1 MGATS
6 ISAVTADCGVRHRN
20 KTASVDRLV
29 GSGRKTGRHVEAEV
43 LRGLEFDHRLVLDRR
58 LHRKV
63 ARLRTLGDEIDIDRR
78 SVWYTHGAAVLDKV
92 PLRYDDGISQGPYF
106 AAQRDT
112 GHTPS
117 DGQPKGEANMKRGT
131 TMLSAFAVVL
141 ALALAGCVSQQK
153 YNEVEQ
159 QNQALNQKNATLEE
173 DYKRLNQSMSA
184 EVRANKMQISRQQN
198 AIKILVNDDLLFP
211 SGGWE
216 MSAEAKQTIAKIAA
230 ILAPHQTTKIV
241 VNGYTDSTPIGP
253 GLQAQG
259 ITSNLILSQKRAED
273 VMQYMISQGVKPNL
287 ASAHGFGDSN
297 PVASNDT
304 PEGRAQN
311 RRVEV
316 TLSGTGS

>member
-1 MGATS
+1 
-6 ISAVTADCGVRHRN
+6 
-20 KTASVDRLV
+20 
-29 GSGRKTGRHVEAEV
+29 
-43 LRGLEFDHRLVLDRR
+43 
-58 LHRKV
+58 
-63 ARLRTLGDEIDIDRR
+63 
-78 SVWYTHGAAVLDKV
+78 
-92 PLRYDDGISQGPYF
+92 
-106 AAQRDT
+106 
-112 GHTPS
+112 
-117 DGQPKGEANMKRGT
+117 MKRVT

-173 DYKRLNQSMSA
+173 DYKSLNQSMSA

-287 ASAHGFGDSN
+287 ASAQGFGDSN

>member
-1 MGATS
+1 
-6 ISAVTADCGVRHRN
+6 
-20 KTASVDRLV
+20 
-29 GSGRKTGRHVEAEV
+29 
-43 LRGLEFDHRLVLDRR
+43 
-58 LHRKV
+58 
-63 ARLRTLGDEIDIDRR
+63 
-78 SVWYTHGAAVLDKV
+78 
-92 PLRYDDGISQGPYF
+92 
-106 AAQRDT
+106 
-112 GHTPS
+112 
-117 DGQPKGEANMKRGT
+117 MKRGT

>member
-1 MGATS
+1 
-6 ISAVTADCGVRHRN
+6 
-20 KTASVDRLV
+20 
-29 GSGRKTGRHVEAEV
+29 
-43 LRGLEFDHRLVLDRR
+43 
-58 LHRKV
+58 
-63 ARLRTLGDEIDIDRR
+63 
-78 SVWYTHGAAVLDKV
+78 
-92 PLRYDDGISQGPYF
+92 
-106 AAQRDT
+106 
-112 GHTPS
+112 
-117 DGQPKGEANMKRGT
+117 MKRGT

-173 DYKRLNQSMSA
+173 DYKSLNQSMSA

-287 ASAHGFGDSN
+287 ASAQGFGDSN

>member
-1 MGATS
+1 
-6 ISAVTADCGVRHRN
+6 
-20 KTASVDRLV
+20 
-29 GSGRKTGRHVEAEV
+29 
-43 LRGLEFDHRLVLDRR
+43 
-58 LHRKV
+58 
-63 ARLRTLGDEIDIDRR
+63 
-78 SVWYTHGAAVLDKV
+78 
-92 PLRYDDGISQGPYF
+92 
-106 AAQRDT
+106 
-112 GHTPS
+112 
-117 DGQPKGEANMKRGT
+117 MKRVT

-173 DYKRLNQSMSA
+173 DYKSLNQSMSA

>member
-1 MGATS
+1 
-6 ISAVTADCGVRHRN
+6 
-20 KTASVDRLV
+20 
-29 GSGRKTGRHVEAEV
+29 
-43 LRGLEFDHRLVLDRR
+43 
-58 LHRKV
+58 
-63 ARLRTLGDEIDIDRR
+63 
-78 SVWYTHGAAVLDKV
+78 
-92 PLRYDDGISQGPYF
+92 
-106 AAQRDT
+106 
-112 GHTPS
+112 
-117 DGQPKGEANMKRGT
+117 MKRGT

-141 ALALAGCVSQQK
+141 AIALAGCVSQQK

>member
-1 MGATS
+1 M
-6 ISAVTADCGVRHRN
+6 
-20 KTASVDRLV
+20 KP
-29 GSGRKTGRHVEAEV
+29 
-43 LRGLEFDHRLVLDRR
+43 
-58 LHRKV
+58 V
-63 ARLRTLGDEIDIDRR
+63 A
-78 SVWYTHGAAVLDKV
+78 
-92 PLRYDDGISQGPYF
+92 
-106 AAQRDT
+106 
-112 GHTPS
+112 
-117 DGQPKGEANMKRGT
+117 

>member
-1 MGATS
+1 
-6 ISAVTADCGVRHRN
+6 
-20 KTASVDRLV
+20 
-29 GSGRKTGRHVEAEV
+29 
-43 LRGLEFDHRLVLDRR
+43 
-58 LHRKV
+58 
-63 ARLRTLGDEIDIDRR
+63 
-78 SVWYTHGAAVLDKV
+78 
-92 PLRYDDGISQGPYF
+92 
-106 AAQRDT
+106 
-112 GHTPS
+112 
-117 DGQPKGEANMKRGT
+117 MKRGT

-173 DYKRLNQSMSA
+173 DYKSLNQSMSA
-184 EVRANKMQISRQQN
+184 EVSANKMQISRQQN
-198 AIKILVNDDLLFP
+198 AIKILVNDELLFP

-287 ASAHGFGDSN
+287 VSAHGFGDSN

-311 RRVEV
+311 RRVEL